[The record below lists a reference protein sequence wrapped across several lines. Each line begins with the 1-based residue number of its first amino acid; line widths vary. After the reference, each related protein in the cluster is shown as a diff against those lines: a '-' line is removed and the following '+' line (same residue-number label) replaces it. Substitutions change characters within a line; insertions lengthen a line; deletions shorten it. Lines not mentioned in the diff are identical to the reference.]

1 MAIPV
6 LHEIKISYECRQYS
20 AIFLY
25 RTTAQSCSERSDEVS
40 VLALDPGVR
49 TFQSGFDNSGTFF
62 KIGHYSI
69 GGVISYAK
77 GINKLQS
84 QLSRCHLDSYENKQ
98 QRTQYKFKRRRLR
111 RRAQRQQTRIQNRM
125 QAAHWN
131 IAHDLCSQYDEI
143 LIPRY
148 CTF

>member
-6 LHEIKISYECRQYS
+6 LHEIKISYECGQYS
-20 AIFLY
+20 ALFLY
-25 RTTAQSCSERSDEVS
+25 RTTRQSCSELSDEVS

-62 KIGHYSI
+62 KIGHCSI

-77 GINKLQS
+77 GIDKLQS

-98 QRTQYKFKRRRLR
+98 QRTQHKNKRRRVR
-111 RRAQRQQTRIQNRM
+111 RRAQRRQRRIQNRM

-131 IAHDLCSQYDEI
+131 ITRDLCSQYDEI
-143 LIPRY
+143 LIPR
-148 CTF
+148 